1 MTEITRVYV
10 DMVVDLFHYG
20 HVNFLL
26 VGVHSDETVESLT
39 QLASLHQTVSCTYE
53 LNPRTTGARKQ
64 ETLEGQG
71 SFTCRFVDEWA
82 YLLGFA
88 AGRCRWGGVLVMREL
103 RNVTRRRCPLPA
115 ASVSAMPG
123 R

>member
-53 LNPRTTGARKQ
+53 LNPRFIIYSLSK
-64 ETLEGQG
+64 
-71 SFTCRFVDEWA
+71 S
-82 YLLGFA
+82 
-88 AGRCRWGGVLVMREL
+88 
-103 RNVTRRRCPLPA
+103 
-115 ASVSAMPG
+115 
-123 R
+123 